1 MPLSAVLG
9 VGNQDPRVQTMAL
22 MLTDFVTQGISI
34 ICTVEVVRAPPSGG
48 LGGSGASTCGKRSA
62 PCTAPAAPRR
72 GPPSSLAQISEGAQ
86 PLTVP

>member
-9 VGNQDPRVQTMAL
+9 VGNQDPRVQTTAL

-62 PCTAPAAPRR
+62 PCTAAVR
-72 GPPSSLAQISEGAQ
+72 GPGRDPCCPSPGPTRLSGSDL
-86 PLTVP
+86 